1 MVKTKTKLATV
12 ALTFLAAMTLAGCSN
27 NNSTSS
33 SSGTAVSKLPTAYK
47 NTDKTD
53 KAATKNGTLK
63 LALVNNAPFQGITD
77 EVLASNA
84 SDQIAFA
91 PGGNDSLFKYDKNY
105 KIIDGGLA
113 NQKLDRSAKTATITI
128 RKNAKW
134 SNGTPVTAKD
144 VEYAYEVLGNKDS
157 TTQQYSSDF
166 ENIVGMAEYHKGTA
180 DTISGI
186 TFPNGETGKVAV
198 IQFKKMAPSMKFAG
212 NSYIWGYVE
221 PYEYIKDVPIAK
233 LASSKQVRKNPIFTG
248 PYKLDKVVEGESTSW
263 SPNKYYYGKKAQIG
277 HITINTV
284 SMNNIDK
291 ALQSKKYDSVVPFA
305 AGQLGGTD
313 YKNLKSLK
321 GFTNVGQPALSY
333 SYFAFN
339 LGHFDTK
346 TGKNVEDPNKKMAN
360 KNLRQAMMYAL
371 NVDQVTK
378 KFGNGVK
385 KRANTLLP
393 PVFKKYYDANAKGYT
408 LNIKKANKL
417 LDDAGY
423 KKRNGSKWRSD
434 LKGKPLTIY
443 FGAMTSSATTEATY
457 QDYLQ
462 QWHKIGLNVK
472 YTNGKP
478 LEMNSF
484 YDILE
489 KPSQNKMDIWLG
501 AWSMSSEPT
510 ETQLYGDTAPFNYGH
525 FVSAKNTELIN
536 KMNDSSSWNDATRA
550 KTFKEWQNY
559 MNSQAGVVG
568 EQFTYAWQPVNN
580 RVKGFNI
587 SPANDDTFYSNL
599 TLTSS
604 KLK

>member
-1 MVKTKTKLATV
+1 MVKTKTKLATIAV
-12 ALTFLAAMTLAGCSN
+12 TFLAAITLAGCSN
-27 NNSTSS
+27 NSS
-33 SSGTAVSKLPTAYK
+33 SESSNAAIKLQTAYK
-47 NTDKTD
+47 NPDKTD
-53 KAATKNGTLK
+53 KSATKNGTLK

-77 EVLASNA
+77 PALAPNL
-84 SDQIAFA
+84 SDSQAFA
-91 PGGNDSLFKYDKNY
+91 PGGQGNLFNVDKNY
-105 KIIDGGLA
+105 KIVDGGMA
-113 NQKLDRSAKTATITI
+113 NQKLDRKAKTATITL
-128 RKNAKW
+128 RSNAKW
-134 SNGTPVTAKD
+134 SNGSPVTAKD
-144 VEYAYEVLGNKDS
+144 IEYAYEVLGNKNS
-157 TTQQYSSDF
+157 TSQQYSSDF
-166 ENIVGMAEYHKGTA
+166 ENIVGMAEYHAGKA

-186 TFPNGETGKVAV
+186 TYPDGENGKVAV
-198 IQFKKMAPSMKFAG
+198 LHFKKMAPSMKFAG
-212 NSYIWGYVE
+212 NSYIWQYVE

-233 LASSKQVRKNPIFTG
+233 LASSEQIRKNPIFTG

-277 HITINTV
+277 HITINVV

-291 ALQSKKYDSVVPFA
+291 ALQSKKYDSVVPSG
-305 AGQLGGTD
+305 AGSLGGTD
-313 YKNLKSLK
+313 YKNLKNLK
-321 GFTNVGQPALSY
+321 DYTKVGQPAFTY

-346 TGKNVEDPNKKMAN
+346 TGKNVMDPSKKMAN

-378 KFGNGVK
+378 KFGNGIK
-385 KRANTLLP
+385 QRANTLLP
-393 PVFKKYYDANAKGYT
+393 PIFSKYYDKSAKGYT

-417 LDDAGY
+417 LDEAGY

-434 LKGKPLTIY
+434 PKGKPLTIY

-478 LEMNSF
+478 MEMNSF
-484 YDILE
+484 YDTLQ
-489 KPSQNKMDIWLG
+489 KPTQNKMDIWLG
-501 AWSMSSEPT
+501 AWSTSSEPT

-525 FVSAKNTELIN
+525 FVTKKNSELISA
-536 KMNDSSSWNDATRA
+536 MNNSASWNDKTRT
-550 KTFKEWQNY
+550 KVFKEWQNY

-568 EQFTYAWQPVNN
+568 EQFSYNWQPVNN
-580 RVKGFNI
+580 RVKGFDFG
-587 SPANDDTFYSNL
+587 PANNEFYSDL

>member
-1 MVKTKTKLATV
+1 MVKTKTKLATIAV
-12 ALTFLAAMTLAGCSN
+12 TFLAAITLAGCSN
-27 NNSTSS
+27 NSS
-33 SSGTAVSKLPTAYK
+33 SESSSAAVKLQTAYK
-47 NTDKTD
+47 NPDKTD
-53 KAATKNGTLK
+53 KSATKNGTLK

-77 EVLASNA
+77 PALAPNE
-84 SDQIAFA
+84 SDSQAFA
-91 PGGNDSLFKYDKNY
+91 PGGSGNLFNVDKNY
-105 KIIDGGLA
+105 KIVDGGMA
-113 NQKLDRSAKTATITI
+113 NQKLDRKAKTATITL
-128 RKNAKW
+128 RSNAKW
-134 SNGTPVTAKD
+134 SNGSPVTAKD
-144 VEYAYEVLGNKDS
+144 IEYAYEVLGNKNS
-157 TTQQYSSDF
+157 TSQQYSSDF
-166 ENIVGMAEYHKGTA
+166 ENLEGMAEYHAGKA

-186 TFPNGETGKVAV
+186 TYPDGENGKVAV
-198 IQFKKMAPSMKFAG
+198 LHFKKMAPSMKFAG
-212 NSYIWGYVE
+212 NSYIWQYVE

-233 LASSKQVRKNPIFTG
+233 LAASEQIRKNPIFTG

-277 HITINTV
+277 HITINVV

-291 ALQSKKYDSVVPFA
+291 ALQSKKYDSVVPSG
-305 AGQLGGTD
+305 AGSLGGTD

-321 GFTNVGQPALSY
+321 DYTKVGQPAFTY

-346 TGKNVEDPNKKMAN
+346 TGKNVMDSNKKMAN

-371 NVDQVTK
+371 NIDQVTK

-385 KRANTLLP
+385 QRANTLLP
-393 PVFKKYYDANAKGYT
+393 PIFSKYYDKSAKGYT

-417 LDDAGY
+417 LDEAGY

-434 LKGKPLTIY
+434 PKGKPLTIY

-472 YTNGKP
+472 FTNGKP
-478 LEMNSF
+478 MEMNSF
-484 YDILE
+484 YDTLQ
-489 KPSQNKMDIWLG
+489 KPSQDKMDIWLG
-501 AWSMSSEPT
+501 AWSTSSEPT

-525 FVSAKNTELIN
+525 FVTKKNSELISA
-536 KMNDSSSWNDATRA
+536 MNNSASWNDKTRT
-550 KTFKEWQNY
+550 KVFKEWQNY

-568 EQFTYAWQPVNN
+568 EEFSYNWQPVNN
-580 RVKGFNI
+580 RVKGFDFG
-587 SPANDDTFYSNL
+587 PANNEFYSDL

>member
-1 MVKTKTKLATV
+1 MVKTKTKLATIAV
-12 ALTFLAAMTLAGCSN
+12 TFLAAITLAGCSN
-27 NNSTSS
+27 NSS
-33 SSGTAVSKLPTAYK
+33 SESSSAAVKLQTAYK
-47 NTDKTD
+47 NPDKTD
-53 KAATKNGTLK
+53 KSATKNGTLK

-77 EVLASNA
+77 PALAPNE
-84 SDQIAFA
+84 SDSQAFA
-91 PGGNDSLFKYDKNY
+91 PGGSGNLFNVDKNY
-105 KIIDGGLA
+105 KIVDGGMA
-113 NQKLDRSAKTATITI
+113 NQKLDRKAKTATITL
-128 RKNAKW
+128 RSNAKW
-134 SNGTPVTAKD
+134 SNGSPVTAKD
-144 VEYAYEVLGNKDS
+144 IEYAYEVLGNKNS
-157 TTQQYSSDF
+157 TSQQYSSDF
-166 ENIVGMAEYHKGTA
+166 ENLEGMAEYHAGKV

-186 TFPNGETGKVAV
+186 TYPDGENGKVAV
-198 IQFKKMAPSMKFAG
+198 LHFKKMAPSMKFAG
-212 NSYIWGYVE
+212 NSYIWQYVE

-233 LASSKQVRKNPIFTG
+233 LAASEQIRKNPIFTG

-277 HITINTV
+277 HITINVV

-291 ALQSKKYDSVVPFA
+291 ALQSKKYDSVVPSG
-305 AGQLGGTD
+305 AGSLGGTD

-321 GFTNVGQPALSY
+321 DYIKVGQPAFTY

-346 TGKNVEDPNKKMAN
+346 TGKNVMDSNKKMAN

-385 KRANTLLP
+385 QRANTLLP
-393 PVFKKYYDANAKGYT
+393 PIFSKYYDKSAKGYT

-417 LDDAGY
+417 LDEAGY

-434 LKGKPLTIY
+434 PKGKPLTIY

-472 YTNGKP
+472 FTNGKP
-478 LEMNSF
+478 MEMNSF
-484 YDILE
+484 YDTLQ
-489 KPSQNKMDIWLG
+489 KPSQDKMDIWLG
-501 AWSMSSEPT
+501 AWSTSSEPT

-525 FVSAKNTELIN
+525 FVTKKNSELISA
-536 KMNDSSSWNDATRA
+536 MNNSASWNDKTRT
-550 KTFKEWQNY
+550 KVFKEWQNY

-568 EQFTYAWQPVNN
+568 EEFSYNWQPVNN
-580 RVKGFNI
+580 RVKGFDFG
-587 SPANDDTFYSNL
+587 PANNEFYSDL

>member
-1 MVKTKTKLATV
+1 MVKTKTKLATIAV
-12 ALTFLAAMTLAGCSN
+12 TFLAAITLAGCSN
-27 NNSTSS
+27 NSS
-33 SSGTAVSKLPTAYK
+33 SESSSAAVKMQTAYK
-47 NTDKTD
+47 NPDKTD
-53 KAATKNGTLK
+53 KSATKNGTLK

-77 EVLASNA
+77 PALAPNE
-84 SDQIAFA
+84 SDNQAFA
-91 PGGNDSLFKYDKNY
+91 PGGQGNLFNVDKNY
-105 KIIDGGLA
+105 KIVDGGMA
-113 NQKLDRSAKTATITI
+113 NQKLDRKAKTATITL
-128 RKNAKW
+128 RSNAKW
-134 SNGTPVTAKD
+134 SNGSPVTAKD
-144 VEYAYEVLGNKDS
+144 IEYAYEVLGNKDS
-157 TTQQYSSDF
+157 TSQQYSSDY
-166 ENIVGMAEYHKGTA
+166 ENIEGMAEYHAGKA

-186 TFPNGETGKVAV
+186 TYPDGENGKVAV
-198 IQFKKMAPSMKFAG
+198 LHFKKMAPSMKFAG
-212 NSYIWGYVE
+212 NSYIWDYVE

-233 LASSKQVRKNPIFTG
+233 LASSEQIRKNPIFTG

-277 HITINTV
+277 HITINVV

-291 ALQSKKYDSVVPFA
+291 ALQSKKYDSVVPSG
-305 AGQLGGTD
+305 AGSLGGTD
-313 YKNLKSLK
+313 YKNLKNIK
-321 GFTNVGQPALSY
+321 DYTMVGQPAFTY

-346 TGKNVEDPNKKMAN
+346 TGKNVMDPNKKMAN

-378 KFGNGVK
+378 KFGNGIK
-385 KRANTLLP
+385 QRANTLLP
-393 PVFKKYYDANAKGYT
+393 PIFSKYYDKSAKGYT

-417 LDDAGY
+417 LDEAGY

-434 LKGKPLTIY
+434 PKGKPLTIY

-478 LEMNSF
+478 MEMNSF
-484 YDILE
+484 YDTLQ
-489 KPSQNKMDIWLG
+489 KPSQSKMDIWLG
-501 AWSMSSEPT
+501 AWSTSSEPT

-525 FVSAKNTELIN
+525 FVTKKNSELISA
-536 KMNDSSSWNDATRA
+536 MNNSASWNDKTRT
-550 KTFKEWQNY
+550 KVFKEWQNY

-568 EQFTYAWQPVNN
+568 EQFSYNWQPVNN
-580 RVKGFNI
+580 RVKGFDFG
-587 SPANDDTFYSNL
+587 PANNEFYSDL

>member
-1 MVKTKTKLATV
+1 MVKTKTKLATIAV
-12 ALTFLAAMTLAGCSN
+12 TFLAAITLAGCSN
-27 NNSTSS
+27 NSS
-33 SSGTAVSKLPTAYK
+33 SESSSAAVKMQTAYK
-47 NTDKTD
+47 NPDKTD
-53 KAATKNGTLK
+53 KSATKNGTLK

-77 EVLASNA
+77 PALAPNE
-84 SDQIAFA
+84 SDNQAFA
-91 PGGNDSLFKYDKNY
+91 PGGQGNLFNVDKNY
-105 KIIDGGLA
+105 KIVDGGMA
-113 NQKLDRSAKTATITI
+113 NQKLDRKAKTATITL
-128 RKNAKW
+128 RSNAKW
-134 SNGTPVTAKD
+134 SNGSPVTAKD
-144 VEYAYEVLGNKDS
+144 IEYAYEVLGNKDS
-157 TTQQYSSDF
+157 TSQQYSSDY
-166 ENIVGMAEYHKGTA
+166 ENIEGMAEYHAGKA

-186 TFPNGETGKVAV
+186 TYPDGENGKVAV
-198 IQFKKMAPSMKFAG
+198 LHFKKMAPSMKFAG
-212 NSYIWGYVE
+212 NSYIWDYVE

-233 LASSKQVRKNPIFTG
+233 LASSEQIRKNPIFTG

-277 HITINTV
+277 HITINVV

-291 ALQSKKYDSVVPFA
+291 ALQSKKYDSVVPSG
-305 AGQLGGTD
+305 AGSLGGTD
-313 YKNLKSLK
+313 YKNLKNIK
-321 GFTNVGQPALSY
+321 DYTMVGQPAFTY

-346 TGKNVEDPNKKMAN
+346 TGKNVMDPNKKMAN

-378 KFGNGVK
+378 KFGNGIK
-385 KRANTLLP
+385 QRANTLLP
-393 PVFKKYYDANAKGYT
+393 PIFSKYYDKSAKGYT

-417 LDDAGY
+417 LDEAGY

-434 LKGKPLTIY
+434 PKGKPLTIY

-478 LEMNSF
+478 MEMNSF
-484 YDILE
+484 YDTLQ
-489 KPSQNKMDIWLG
+489 KPSQSKMDIWLG
-501 AWSMSSEPT
+501 AWSTSSEPT

-525 FVSAKNTELIN
+525 FVTKKNSELISA
-536 KMNDSSSWNDATRA
+536 MNNSASWNDTTRT
-550 KTFKEWQNY
+550 KVFKEWQNY

-568 EQFTYAWQPVNN
+568 EQFSYNWQPVNN
-580 RVKGFNI
+580 RVKGFDFG
-587 SPANDDTFYSNL
+587 PANNEFYSDL